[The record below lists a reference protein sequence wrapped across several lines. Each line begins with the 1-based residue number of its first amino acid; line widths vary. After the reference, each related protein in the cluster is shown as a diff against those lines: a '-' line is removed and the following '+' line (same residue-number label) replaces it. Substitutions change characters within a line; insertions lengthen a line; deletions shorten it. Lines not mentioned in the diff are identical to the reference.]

1 MSLAGWHAWR
11 MSASN
16 ARSQKNKDNQMENL
30 HPIHSVDGRMQSSF
44 RLTIIVPVFNEEK
57 VLPIFHARLEASLL
71 QLPYAWEVIYIDDG
85 STDQSPIVLQE
96 LKARNQRV
104 GVARF
109 TRNFGKE
116 EAMTAGLKLASGD
129 AVVIIDADLQDPPE
143 LIPAMLDA
151 CLSGADIV
159 NMRRL
164 QRHGESWLKK
174 ATAHV
179 FYRVIN
185 RLSRV
190 PVPADV
196 GDFRL
201 LSRRAVDALNQLDE
215 RNRFM
220 KGLFAWIGYPQVTL
234 DYDRDARVAGT
245 SKWPYWRLWNF
256 ALEGITG
263 FSIAPLKI
271 ATYLGS
277 ACAGITFVYAFYF
290 LAKTWLIGESVK
302 GFPTLI
308 VTVMILGGLQLM
320 AIGII
325 GEYLGRLFIESKHR
339 PLYLL
344 EEYSAPEGGRDIGV
358 LDELRREAGR

>member
-1 MSLAGWHAWR
+1 
-11 MSASN
+11 
-16 ARSQKNKDNQMENL
+16 MENL
-30 HPIHSVDGRMQSSF
+30 HPIHGVDGSSLSSYK
-44 RLTIIVPVFNEEK
+44 LTVVVPLFNEES
-57 VLPIFHARLEASLL
+57 VLPLFHARLESVLAHIRHD
-71 QLPYAWEVIYIDDG
+71 WEIIYVDDG
-85 STDQSPIVLQE
+85 STDQSPAILQH
-96 LKARNQRV
+96 LKAANARV

-116 EAMTAGLKLASGD
+116 EAMTAGLTLAGGD
-129 AVVIIDADLQDPPE
+129 AVILIDADLQDPPE

-151 CLSGADIV
+151 WLAGADVV

-164 QRHGESWLKK
+164 QRNGESWLKK
-174 ATAHV
+174 ATAHA

-185 RLSRV
+185 RLSEV
-190 PVPADV
+190 PVPEDV

-201 LSRRAVDALNQLDE
+201 LSRRAVDALNQLEE

-220 KGLFAWIGYPQVTL
+220 KGLFAWIGYRTVTL
-234 DYDRDARVAGT
+234 DYNRDARVAGK
-245 SKWPYWRLWNF
+245 SKWQYWRLWNF

-263 FSIAPLKI
+263 FSVAPLKI

-277 ACAGITFVYAFYF
+277 ACAGITFLYAAYF
-290 LAKTWLIGESVK
+290 LLKTLLVGESVR

-325 GEYLGRLFIESKHR
+325 GEYLGRLFIESKRR

-344 EEYSAPEGGRDIGV
+344 EEYDAPRTAEDLHV
-358 LDELRREAGR
+358 YREQRQ